1 MLHYA
6 QLILAFFVFLTLSG
20 SLVSAL
26 YQQFQGQSVNDL
38 IYF

>member
-6 QLILAFFVFLTLSG
+6 QLVLALFVFLTLGG

-26 YQQFQGQSVNDL
+26 YQQFQSQSVNDL